1 MDLKLN
7 KKNILITGANGYLG
21 KALVKELKSHKSNL
35 ILIDNKNQ
43 KKKVSKRINFF
54 FCDLNQKK

>member
-43 KKKVSKRINFF
+43 KKKCQKGLIFF
-54 FCDLNQKK
+54 FVI